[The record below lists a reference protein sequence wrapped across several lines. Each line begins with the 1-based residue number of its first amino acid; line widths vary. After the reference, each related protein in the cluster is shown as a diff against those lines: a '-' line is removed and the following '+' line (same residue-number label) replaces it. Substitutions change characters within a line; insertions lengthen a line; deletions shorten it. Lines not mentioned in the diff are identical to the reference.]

1 MKVITKEHTIFIDV
15 DDTLVMHE
23 KEKTENGV
31 YISVKDPIENRSI
44 KLRVNE
50 PMVRLL
56 KEEHHRGSYIVVWS
70 RGGWEWAQNVIVALG
85 LGTKVDLV
93 MSKPLAYF
101 DDKPVEEWLKY
112 RVYLSPDTPY
122 KG

>member
-1 MKVITKEHTIFIDV
+1 MNIIIKEHTVFFDI
-15 DDTLVMHE
+15 DDTLVMHDQ
-23 KEKTENGV
+23 NGDRLDMV
-31 YISVKDPIENRSI
+31 SIKDPVKDRNIN
-44 KLRVNE
+44 LRVNR

-56 KEEHHRGSYIVVWS
+56 EEEHQRGSYVVVWS
-70 RGGWEWAQNVIVALG
+70 RGGWEWARNVIAALG
-85 LGTKVDLV
+85 LEDKVDQV

-112 RVYLSPDTPY
+112 RVYLLPDTPY